1 MTFEH
6 LTNIEKPTTP
16 VEEQEA
22 INALVDAINWAKPNA
37 WYIRYGG
44 AEYKVGDVVNCPY
57 FRDLELRCTKAGTT
71 ANNLLNKAILV
82 EGATITDG
90 SVKWFVQAQSRGGAQ
105 GINAS
110 VIDSTLTISSK
121 HAGVSGTRLLITF

>member
-6 LTNIEKPTTP
+6 LTNIEKPITP
-16 VEEQEA
+16 IEEQEA

-44 AEYKVGDVVNCPY
+44 AKYKVGDVVNCPY

-71 ANNLLNKAILV
+71 ADSLLNKAMLV

-90 SVKWFVQAQSRGGAQ
+90 SVEWVVQAQSRGEAQ

-110 VIDSTLTISSK
+110 VIDSTLTISSN
-121 HAGVSGTRLLITF
+121 HVGVSGTRLLIAF